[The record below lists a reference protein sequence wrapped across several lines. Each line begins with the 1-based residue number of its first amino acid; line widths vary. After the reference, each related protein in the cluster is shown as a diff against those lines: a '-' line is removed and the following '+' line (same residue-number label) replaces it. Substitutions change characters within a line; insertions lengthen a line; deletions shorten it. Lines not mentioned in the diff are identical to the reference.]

1 MLTIHLIS
9 PVYLETVFAWYIL
22 KTPSPQYQPYFRQ
35 FYAPRWVAQ
44 MVISSA
50 FTHPEESYETFLNN
64 FLLKVDAFGR
74 THQEDDL
81 WEAVSHILPGVSFR

>member
-1 MLTIHLIS
+1 
-9 PVYLETVFAWYIL
+9 
-22 KTPSPQYQPYFRQ
+22 
-35 FYAPRWVAQ
+35 